1 MDHAAASVET
11 RRIGAGIQLATC
23 VAMSTLALTIIYF
36 QRQFGMQ
43 APLAHTSLAGQAGA
57 GLAIGAA
64 AALVSHLLFKLNEQ
78 RAWLR
83 RTIDGYGRMIDLSGW
98 NVLWFSLAAGVGEE
112 LLFRAA
118 LQPVLGLWLSSLVF
132 MLIHAPGYQ
141 FRMRDRA
148 TLVQVLVLL
157 SISVL
162 LGLVFAHIGLVAAM
176 IVHAMIDLVGLTN
189 LRRALARRRAGAS

>member
-1 MDHAAASVET
+1 MDHASACSET
-11 RRIGAGIQLATC
+11 RRIGAGAQLATC
-23 VAMSTLALTIIYF
+23 VAMSVLALTIIFF
-36 QRQFGMQ
+36 QREFGMQ
-43 APLAHTSLAGQAGA
+43 VPLARTSMAGQAGA
-57 GLAIGAA
+57 GLAIGAVA
-64 AALVSHLLFKLNEQ
+64 GLVSHLLFTLNER

-98 NVLWFSLAAGVGEE
+98 NVAWFSLAAGVGEE

-141 FRMRDRA
+141 FGKRDRA
-148 TLVQVLVLL
+148 TLMQVLVLF
-157 SISVL
+157 SISIL
-162 LGLVFAHIGLVAAM
+162 LGLVFEHIGLVAAM

-189 LRRALARRRAGAS
+189 LRRALARSQAGAG